1 MMPML
6 SRQIGREIKNRRAA
20 LQLGQEALCAKAR
33 VSRAVLSK
41 LESQR
46 GEPVQTDVIDRLLAG
61 LDARLTV
68 SLREPAS
75 GQAEERLRQRLRQE
89 DLRQRHLRLAL
100 DLCANPRGAKPK
112 IRRALRQVDLWAERK
127 SCSPPYIE
135 GWRKAL
141 AGAPRDVALAMTSFG
156 DWENAMFQ
164 NSPWSFLWT

>member
-1 MMPML
+1 ML
-6 SRQIGREIKNRRAA
+6 SRQVGREIRNRRAA
-20 LQLGQEALCAKAR
+20 LKIGQEALCAKAR
-33 VSRAVLSK
+33 VSRSVLSK
-41 LESQR
+41 LENQR
-46 GEPVQTDVIDRLLAG
+46 GDPVQTDVIDRLLAG
-61 LDARLTV
+61 LDATLTV
-68 SLREPAS
+68 RLGDAAN

-89 DLRQRHLRLAL
+89 ELRQRHLRLAL
-100 DLCANPRGAKPK
+100 DLCAHPRDARPR

-141 AGAPRDVALAMTSFG
+141 AGSPRDVALAMTSFG